1 MRKIILALVGI
12 LALLGIGA
20 ILILAAEN
28 FLVLDSVTRGYVYFQ
43 IIVFLAA
50 LGVLWRIK
58 GWYTHTNT
66 AGSILTMVGVF
77 GTFIGIYVG
86 LQEFNPDAL
95 QDSIEVLL
103 NGLKIAFGTSI
114 VGIGSA
120 LLLKGIISPFVQKFI
135 QIGTDPNEEA
145 IGKFVGALKEALESV
160 ETPGESNLS
169 SKLETLTAAIKED
182 GKTTRDVLGDM
193 RNNLTDVQGKTLTQ
207 LETLTNTVS
216 DKNDLIIIS
225 QKDEATETRKTLTD
239 MQSELTDRQ
248 NKAFIQLRTLTKTVA
263 SEHSQLR
270 TDNKTTR
277 DVLGDMRNDL
287 TDVQGKTLTQLRTL
301 TKTVSSEHNQLRK
314 EFENFSKNVA
324 ESITELATKELI
336 SSLTKVIESF
346 NTQLSTQF
354 GDNFK
359 QLNEAVGKTVEW
371 QKQYR
376 QDMDSLAKEFQIAA
390 DSIDK
395 SRDSLKNIADS
406 SSTIADKSGSI
417 VTSATKLEPI
427 LHTLND
433 QLGAFSDLRQKANDA
448 FPLIET
454 RLDNLTTKFSSTVE
468 KTIADS
474 EKSMKTQRDTLE
486 DQSTKLTDQFSQF
499 KNVIDGLDDFTKQID
514 GVKTNLSDAV
524 GDFQTSMNLQKQ
536 AVGHFNDSVATMES
550 TLDQQLRK
558 SIEDLGKDLAAL
570 SQHFVDDYT
579 PLTQSLRQVLTIADG
594 ILPKQPGN

>member
-1 MRKIILALVGI
+1 MRKTILALVGI
-12 LALLGIGA
+12 LALLGIGT

-28 FLVLDSVTRGYVYFQ
+28 FLVLDSFTRGYVYFQ

-86 LQEFNPDAL
+86 LQDFNPVAL

-182 GKTTRDVLGDM
+182 GKTTRDVLRDM

-225 QKDEATETRKTLTD
+225 QKDEATETRTTLTD

-263 SEHSQLR
+263 SEYSQLR

-287 TDVQGKTLTQLRTL
+287 TDVQGKTLAQLRTL
-301 TKTVSSEHNQLRK
+301 TKTVSSE
-314 EFENFSKNVA
+314 
-324 ESITELATKELI
+324 
-336 SSLTKVIESF
+336 
-346 NTQLSTQF
+346 
-354 GDNFK
+354 
-359 QLNEAVGKTVEW
+359 
-371 QKQYR
+371 
-376 QDMDSLAKEFQIAA
+376 
-390 DSIDK
+390 
-395 SRDSLKNIADS
+395 
-406 SSTIADKSGSI
+406 
-417 VTSATKLEPI
+417 PI
-427 LHTLND
+427 P
-433 QLGAFSDLRQKANDA
+433 S
-448 FPLIET
+448 
-454 RLDNLTTKFSSTVE
+454 
-468 KTIADS
+468 
-474 EKSMKTQRDTLE
+474 
-486 DQSTKLTDQFSQF
+486 
-499 KNVIDGLDDFTKQID
+499 
-514 GVKTNLSDAV
+514 
-524 GDFQTSMNLQKQ
+524 
-536 AVGHFNDSVATMES
+536 
-550 TLDQQLRK
+550 
-558 SIEDLGKDLAAL
+558 
-570 SQHFVDDYT
+570 
-579 PLTQSLRQVLTIADG
+579 
-594 ILPKQPGN
+594 PK